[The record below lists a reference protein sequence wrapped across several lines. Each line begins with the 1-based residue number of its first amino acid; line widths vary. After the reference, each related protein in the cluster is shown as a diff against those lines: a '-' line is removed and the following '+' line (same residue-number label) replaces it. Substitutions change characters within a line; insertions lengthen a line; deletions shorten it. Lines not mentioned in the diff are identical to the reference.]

1 MSIYPLTSRTGRFHQ
16 CSGRQSSAGGQ
27 FAPGHDGECSY
38 YGGYQGQLWLMNI
51 RGGRVLLERVLP
63 NLNMLSGQ
71 QFELMDDSA
80 QNILPFTK
88 RVFLGLVAKFFPE

>member
-1 MSIYPLTSRTGRFHQ
+1 
-16 CSGRQSSAGGQ
+16 
-27 FAPGHDGECSY
+27 
-38 YGGYQGQLWLMNI
+38 MNI